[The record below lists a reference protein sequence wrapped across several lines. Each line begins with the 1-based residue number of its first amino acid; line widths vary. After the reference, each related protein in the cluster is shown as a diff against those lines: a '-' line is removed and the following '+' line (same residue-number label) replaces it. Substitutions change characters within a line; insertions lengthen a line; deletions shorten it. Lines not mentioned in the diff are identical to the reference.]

1 MKTSEILT
9 KIKNLLGTENEE
21 ICLSQMKL
29 KDGITIVESE
39 SFAAGDEILIVT
51 EDGKVALPVGEY
63 TLDDDRV
70 LIVREEGVIA
80 EVKEAKKEE
89 DIEEVVEPDID
100 EEVETSEDVKSAK
113 KVVKSISE
121 ETYFAKVEELQTE
134 IETLKKANE
143 ELKLSIE
150 KNKVIVEVEE
160 KKTDLTENKTEVE
173 DVKPIVHNPENK
185 TEVEGFKYGQNGMVT
200 TLDRVMEK
208 LSK

>member
-9 KIKNLLGTENEE
+9 KIKTLLGTESEN
-21 ICLSQMKL
+21 ICLAQMKL

-39 SFAAGDEILIVT
+39 SFEAGDEILIVT

-70 LIVREEGVIA
+70 LIVREDGVIA

-121 ETYFAKVEELQTE
+121 ETYFAKVEELKTE

-185 TEVEGFKYGQNGMVT
+185 TKVEGFKYAQNRQTT